1 MTANLTL
8 INEINNL
15 ATVSQYTFIT
25 KEGKP
30 LTVTG
35 ELAKDLSVYY
45 GMTAVGNK
53 ATFETA
59 HRLRNI
65 TGMTAEDLKEK
76 YNVDTG
82 TEFATKYMGLQKGT
96 ISNYAKTAKFFFKVD
111 AGEVRDEIFSAYNFS
126 QLQELGVYIVK
137 YMDTKHA
144 EFEEAYEALKEIV
157 AVDFPY
163 TMSSAKIRS
172 AIRKAYDVVDEPK
185 ATKAKKAKTGETT
198 GETAGETVSSGENS
212 PVMTYEDLMAY
223 ARLAK
228 ARCEDI
234 LADCFDE
241 EGNYKGD
248 DPVGHLR
255 LTCEFIRDLFT
266 VSPKT
271 GSEEDSE
278 EDSETEEN

>member
-1 MTANLTL
+1 MNANITL

-15 ATVSQYTFIT
+15 ATVNQYTFIT

-65 TGMTAEDLKEK
+65 TAMTAEDLKEK
-76 YNVDTG
+76 YNVETG

-96 ISNYAKTAKFFFKVD
+96 ISNYAKTAKFFFKED
-111 AGEVRDEIFSAYNFS
+111 AGEVRDDVFSAYNFS

-137 YMDTKHA
+137 YMEDKHA
-144 EFEEAYEALKEIV
+144 EYEEAYEALKEIV

-172 AIRKAYDVVDEPK
+172 AVKKAFNIVEEPK
-185 ATKAKKAKTGETT
+185 ATKATKKATNGETVTT
-198 GETAGETVSSGENS
+198 GETVATGENS

-234 LADCFDE
+234 LADCFDDD
-241 EGNYKGD
+241 GNYKGD

-255 LTCEFIRDLFT
+255 LTCEFISDLFT
-266 VSPKT
+266 ISPKT
-271 GSEEDSE
+271 NETEG
-278 EDSETEEN
+278 ETEEN

>member
-1 MTANLTL
+1 MNANLTL

-65 TGMTAEDLKEK
+65 TAMTAEDLKEK
-76 YNVDTG
+76 YNVETG

-96 ISNYAKTAKFFFKVD
+96 ISNYAKTAKFFFKDD
-111 AGEVRDEIFSAYNFS
+111 AGEVRDEVFSVYNFS

-137 YMDTKHA
+137 YMETKHA
-144 EFEEAYEALKEIV
+144 EYAEAYSALCEI
-157 AVDFPY
+157 APTEFPY

-172 AIRKAYDVVDEPK
+172 AVKKAFNIVEEPK
-185 ATKAKKAKTGETT
+185 ATKATKAKVGETISETT
-198 GETAGETVSSGENS
+198 GETVATGETS
-212 PVMTYEDLMAY
+212 PVMTYEDLMTY
-223 ARLAK
+223 ARLVK

-248 DPVGHLR
+248 DPAGHLR

-271 GSEEDSE
+271 DSE

>member
-1 MTANLTL
+1 MKAKITL
-8 INEINNL
+8 INEINKL
-15 ATVSQYTFIT
+15 ATVNQYTFIT
-25 KEGKP
+25 KEGKS
-30 LTVTG
+30 LTVKG
-35 ELAKDLSVYY
+35 QLAKDLSVYY

-65 TGMTAEDLKEK
+65 TGMTAGDLKDK
-76 YNVDTG
+76 YNVESG

-96 ISNYAKTAKFFFKVD
+96 ISNYAKTAKFFFKED
-111 AGEVRDEIFSAYNFS
+111 AGEVRDEVFSAYNFS

-144 EFEEAYEALKEIV
+144 EFEEAYKALTEVV
-157 AVDFPY
+157 AVDYPY

-172 AIRKAYDVVDEPK
+172 AIRKEFDVVEEPK
-185 ATKAKKAKTGETT
+185 ATEAKKESEATGETSTT
-198 GETAGETVSSGENS
+198 GETVATGDTS
-212 PVMTYEDLMAY
+212 PVITYEDLMAY

-234 LADCFDE
+234 LADCFDT
-241 EGNYKGD
+241 EGNYKGE
-248 DPVGHLR
+248 DPSGHLK

-266 VSPKT
+266 ISPKT
-271 GSEEDSE
+271 DSE
-278 EDSETEEN
+278 TTGETEEN

>member
-1 MTANLTL
+1 MNVNITL

-76 YNVDTG
+76 YNVETG

-111 AGEVRDEIFSAYNFS
+111 AGEVRDEVFSAYNFS

-137 YMDTKHA
+137 YMETKHS
-144 EFEEAYEALKEIV
+144 EYDEAYEALKEIV

-172 AIRKAYDVVDEPK
+172 AVKKSFDIVDEPK
-185 ATKAKKAKTGETT
+185 ATKTKKATSETTGETT
-198 GETAGETVSSGENS
+198 GETVATGETS
-212 PVMTYEDLMAY
+212 PVMTYEDLMTY

-241 EGNYKGD
+241 EGNYKGEEASE
-248 DPVGHLR
+248 HLK

-266 VSPKT
+266 ISPKL
-271 GSEEDSE
+271 DSE
-278 EDSETEEN
+278 TTGETEEN

>member
-1 MTANLTL
+1 MSANITL

-65 TGMTAEDLKEK
+65 TSMTAEDLKEK
-76 YNVDTG
+76 YNVETG

-96 ISNYAKTAKFFFKVD
+96 ISNYAKTAKFFFKAD
-111 AGEVRDEIFSAYNFS
+111 AGEVRDEVFSTYNFS

-137 YMDTKHA
+137 YMETKHS
-144 EFEEAYEALKEIV
+144 EYDEAYEALKEIV

-172 AIRKAYDVVDEPK
+172 AVKKSFDIVDEPK
-185 ATKAKKAKTGETT
+185 STKTKKATSETTGETT
-198 GETAGETVSSGENS
+198 GETVATGETS
-212 PVMTYEDLMAY
+212 PVMTYEDLMTY

-248 DPVGHLR
+248 EPADHLK

-266 VSPKT
+266 ISPKT
-271 GSEEDSE
+271 DSE
-278 EDSETEEN
+278 TTGETEEN